1 MTEQDS
7 RYPTCRHIKANG
19 LRCESPALNG
29 ESFCYY
35 HAGLHA
41 NHPAPLTAHKVV
53 SDMGK
58 EILEGIRQGG
68 EDPYAI
74 ARVYPRQ
81 NEYNFPPLEDAESVQ
96 LAASMLFHA
105 ISQGQIHPPRA
116 RTLIQALSVANH
128 SLRLRRLAPPADP
141 ANLVRAVDR
150 TPEGVAIAPA
160 DDAPLSSRSPGSPA
174 SGLGSLGW
182 SAAEG
187 SASPT
192 AEPAPE
198 PESNDEL
205 TSNHNQ

>member
-81 NEYNFPPLEDAESVQ
+81 NVYNFPPLEDAESVQ
-96 LAASMLFHA
+96 LAAMLFHA

-141 ANLVRAVDR
+141 ATLVRAVDR
-150 TPEGVAIAPA
+150 TPDGVAIAPA
-160 DDAPLSSRSPGSPA
+160 DSEVA
-174 SGLGSLGW
+174 SGT
-182 SAAEG
+182 
-187 SASPT
+187 P
-192 AEPAPE
+192 EPAPE

-205 TSNHNQ
+205 TSNHNR